1 MNSKIAG
8 RTCSSHLEGNIAWRH
23 PENAI
28 AQRER
33 LKQERLVARERR
45 VEPVSEGQEAEEMI
59 HEEAANAAVSDCEGV
74 EEEETMGMSM

>member
-1 MNSKIAG
+1 
-8 RTCSSHLEGNIAWRH
+8 
-23 PENAI
+23 
-28 AQRER
+28 
-33 LKQERLVARERR
+33 